1 MILIYHATQL
11 EIAGF
16 SQDYCTESV
25 ELAKRAIDVL
35 EFCQTRDPVAR
46 KFFTSLLRHYEH
58 LQEFHPSSPGT
69 AGQGES
75 GDPRP
80 DEYLFAVC
88 PENTPLY
95 EISEELSRQLCNPYA
110 DEGNMDPQQMIG
122 TALNSHPSDIPES
135 RKKSQRQ
142 EAGGN
147 VDDQMLGETTKPA
160 IPDPEDGYFVG
171 SSEPSWWLAKR
182 TCVTYSEE
190 AMAQGGL

>member
-1 MILIYHATQL
+1 MILIYHATQF

-16 SQDYCTESV
+16 SQEYCTKSV
-25 ELAKRAIDVL
+25 ELAKRTIDVL

-69 AGQGES
+69 AGEGKS
-75 GDPRP
+75 GDPWP

-122 TALNSHPSDIPES
+122 TAVNSRPSDIAES
-135 RKKSQRQ
+135 RKRSQRE
-142 EAGGN
+142 EASGTI
-147 VDDQMLGETTKPA
+147 DDQTSGETPKPA
-160 IPDPEDGYFVG
+160 IPGPEDGYFVG
-171 SSEPSWWLAKR
+171 SSEPSWRLAKR

-190 AMAQGGL
+190 AMAPVAT